1 MGLEA
6 LDAVC
11 RHFWA
16 NYRDQETKRLQT
28 TVLHLRRRLRKKD
41 RRIARLTEMLHAI
54 EQLPF
59 VMNERVQ
66 TAEALDSA

>member
-11 RHFWA
+11 KHFWT
-16 NYRDQETKRLQT
+16 NYRDEEAKRLRT

-41 RRIARLTEMLHAI
+41 RRIARLIEMLHAI
-54 EQLPF
+54 EELPF

-66 TAEALDSA
+66 TAEAMDLA